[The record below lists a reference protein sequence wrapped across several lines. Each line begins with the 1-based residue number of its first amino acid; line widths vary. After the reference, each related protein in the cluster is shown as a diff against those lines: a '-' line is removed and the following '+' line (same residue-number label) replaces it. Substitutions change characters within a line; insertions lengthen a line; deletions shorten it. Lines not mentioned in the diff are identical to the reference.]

1 MHAARSPASNPA
13 AVTGDALDLSLS
25 GSQLS
30 MSRRPSSASPGKSF
44 SRSVSVSV
52 AGDSRAKRNTL
63 GDASLSSSRSIK
75 NLRRCNSTTQVN
87 QQTNVSL
94 SRDQREDYLALF
106 DSSSHGRKKLAGL
119 SKASA
124 DRTTWNILD
133 DQPRASSLHSGSRS
147 TGSVDSPPGP
157 KQRELGIALAAT
169 FTANNRSNKGA
180 VGNSVTT
187 ILHNNYS
194 EKPLTPKSSNQRPS
208 FNNILKATA
217 NDEVSQDN
225 SSLTKSQKNFSSTS
239 STSNNKS
246 PASARRGSPA
256 PSGRREVTEEQAE
269 RFIQQVNQAAV
280 TIQRWYRR
288 HARRRHANQAALK
301 CIIASKRKEWEERR
315 EEDSRPE
322 QQQKRGDDRKQIRED
337 KARLVRLAAIQEL
350 QQKRARRVA
359 EVEPDSPRS
368 TAVVAR
374 QRPPKIPLTTSGPSS
389 PGHSSPRSPPAGKAK
404 NAESNSNVTAD
415 LIELNFRAVSPASSN
430 QRGSPCSQ
438 DQEDGSERDVVLV
451 QQQPQQHQH
460 NGRKWIRREKARL
473 ANTPEV
479 RPLSDR
485 NPLGEAAADW
495 LSQELQRPA
504 EPQRAAEG
512 QLESLRPTGVVGRRK
527 LPKISVTNKGPAS
540 PGDDSPTPPPA
551 VKAKNTDSDLNVAA
565 EFGELSSFRAV
576 SPDVSNCRD
585 SQCSQEILQ
594 RSVSVEDQRQGALC
608 SRAPSKSTFNE
619 LLDTL
624 KLLEEEPQRLSQP
637 KCYSKDKYA
646 WIDEDADSNTLT
658 TDNLERHGQLSHH
671 PALPDGG
678 ALLSEAKLQSIMSF
692 LDEMEKSEQE
702 RPRSVT
708 SGSHREAVLSE
719 EELVGVEQASATAA
733 EVSGSVMRIQLELE
747 EKKRTVN
754 MLQRA
759 LGQQRELTIRHV
771 KETEKEL
778 SRNFQLQR
786 EQYEATI
793 QRHLT
798 FIDQLINDK
807 KLLSERCEGVV
818 GELKQVDQKY
828 TKKIVQMQEQ
838 HEMEIKKLKEL
849 MSATE
854 KIRREKW
861 IDEKTKKIKEITVKG
876 LEPEIHKLISKHKQE
891 LKKLRMLHEAE
902 LLQADDRAAQR
913 YVHQCEELR
922 QRLEGEKEEQSQ
934 RERALAKQRWAHRRP
949 PSWTRAAGERRQSVS
964 SRSSSPADASP
975 PHALMFC
982 WLMPSLCQ
990 CVRQEAASQ
999 RTIHRR
1005 DGEGLLN
1012 MTAHSLRVCVRYEKQ
1027 LQEEELSLQQQRRRL
1042 YKEVADEK
1050 ERLAQLSARQR
1061 AELEDLRRQLE
1072 ENSSLAGRALREEL
1086 DKTREEQERRHQVE
1100 MKALQERLDAEKQ
1113 TWEENYKKK
1122 EEAWL
1127 LSRERELREE
1137 LRRGR
1142 DKEIEI
1148 AIWTLEEE
1156 TSKEKEECE
1165 RAADNRVQRVRETYE
1180 AELQELQRSQR
1191 TAVEK
1196 QQQLRRQQ
1204 AEAQEELISLRAAL
1218 RQKEAEV
1225 EGVTRT
1231 RDQLVDERRR
1241 LAEVVRQ
1248 EFAERLVTTEE
1259 ENRRMAAE
1267 VAEVR
1272 ARLRLEVERV
1282 TREKEEELAE
1292 VHQRVK
1298 SAILKKEET
1307 VNHLRKQHEA
1317 ALKRA
1322 DHLEALWEQQRKQL
1336 LEK

>member
-1 MHAARSPASNPA
+1 MHTTRSPSSIPTG
-13 AVTGDALDLSLS
+13 VSGDALDLSLS

-30 MSRRPSSASPGKSF
+30 MSKRPSSASPGKYF

-52 AGDSRAKRNTL
+52 ATDTRGKRNTL
-63 GDASLSSSRSIK
+63 SDASFGSSRSIK
-75 NLRRCNSTTQVN
+75 NLRRSNSTTQVN
-87 QQTNVSL
+87 QQANISL
-94 SRDQREDYLALF
+94 SQTRVKDYLALF
-106 DSSSHGRKKLAGL
+106 DSSSDGRKKLASL
-119 SKASA
+119 SKASP

-133 DQPRASSLHSGSRS
+133 DQPRAFPLHSSSRS
-147 TGSVDSPPGP
+147 TGSMDSPTGL
-157 KQRELGIALAAT
+157 KKREPGIALAAT

-194 EKPLTPKSSNQRPS
+194 EKPLTPKSSNQKPS

-217 NDEVSQDN
+217 NDEVLLEN
-225 SSLTKSQKNFSSTS
+225 GSLTKSQKNFSSTS

-246 PASARRGSPA
+246 PVSAQRGSPVL
-256 PSGRREVTEEQAE
+256 SRRREVTEEEAE

-288 HARRRHANQAALK
+288 HAKRQHTNQAALK
-301 CIIASKRKEWEERR
+301 RILASKRKEWEERT
-315 EEDSRPE
+315 EEDSRQE
-322 QQQKRGDDRKQIRED
+322 QQQKKDEDRKRIREE
-337 KARLVRLAAIQEL
+337 KARLARLAAIQEL
-350 QQKRARRVA
+350 QQKRAQRAAEVQHVA
-359 EVEPDSPRS
+359 EVEVENLRQ
-368 TAVVAR
+368 TAVVGR
-374 QRPPKIPLTTSGPSS
+374 KKPPRIS
-389 PGHSSPRSPPAGKAK
+389 PTNK
-404 NAESNSNVTAD
+404 
-415 LIELNFRAVSPASSN
+415 SPASPSN
-430 QRGSPCSQ
+430 
-438 DQEDGSERDVVLV
+438 
-451 QQQPQQHQH
+451 
-460 NGRKWIRREKARL
+460 N
-473 ANTPEV
+473 N
-479 RPLSDR
+479 PLS
-485 NPLGEAAADW
+485 
-495 LSQELQRPA
+495 
-504 EPQRAAEG
+504 
-512 QLESLRPTGVVGRRK
+512 PTV
-527 LPKISVTNKGPAS
+527 
-540 PGDDSPTPPPA
+540 
-551 VKAKNTDSDLNVAA
+551 VKAKNTDSNLNIAADL
-565 EFGELSSFRAV
+565 GELSFRAI
-576 SPDVSNCRD
+576 SPALSNARG
-585 SQCSQEILQ
+585 SQCSQEQEDRAEEDICLEQHQESDRKLIRKEKARLARLTATQELQQKRTQRVAEVQHAAEVEVESLRQAGVVGRKKPPKISPINRSPASPSNNSPMSPTDIKTKNTDTNLNVMTDIGELTFRAISPALSNRRGSQCSQETLQ
-594 RSVSVEDQRQGALC
+594 RSVSVEDQRQGVLS
-608 SRAPSKSTFNE
+608 SRAQSKTTLNE

-624 KLLEEEPQRLSQP
+624 KLLEEEPERLTEP
-637 KCYSKDKYA
+637 KCYHKEKYA
-646 WIDEDADSNTLT
+646 WIDEDVDANSLT

-719 EELVGVEQASATAA
+719 EELAGVEQASATAA
-733 EVSGSVMRIQLELE
+733 EVTGSMMRIKLELE

-754 MLQRA
+754 MLQAA
-759 LGQQRELTIRHV
+759 LAQQRELTMRHV

-778 SRNFQLQR
+778 NRNFQLQK

-807 KLLSERCEGVV
+807 KALSERCEGVV

-828 TKKIVQMQEQ
+828 TKKIAQMQEQ
-838 HEMEIKKLKEL
+838 HEMVWQILGPLCEEIKKLKDL

-876 LEPEIHKLISKHKQE
+876 LEPEIQKLISKHKQE
-891 LKKLRMLHEAE
+891 LKKLRTLHEAE

-913 YVHQCEELR
+913 YVRQCEELR
-922 QRLEGEKEEQSQ
+922 QQLEKEKEEQCQ
-934 RERALAKQRWAHRRP
+934 RERELAKQ
-949 PSWTRAAGERRQSVS
+949 
-964 SRSSSPADASP
+964 
-975 PHALMFC
+975 
-982 WLMPSLCQ
+982 
-990 CVRQEAASQ
+990 
-999 RTIHRR
+999 
-1005 DGEGLLN
+1005 
-1012 MTAHSLRVCVRYEKQ
+1012 RYEKQ

-1050 ERLAQLSARQR
+1050 ERLAQLAARQR

-1072 ENSSLAGRALREEL
+1072 ENSSMAGRALREEL

-1100 MKALQERLDAEKQ
+1100 MKALQERLDIEKQ

-1127 LSRERELREE
+1127 LSRERELKDE
-1137 LRRGR
+1137 LRRER
-1142 DKEIEI
+1142 DKEIEL

-1156 TSKEKEECE
+1156 TSKDKEECE
-1165 RAADNRVQRVRETYE
+1165 RAADNRVKRVREKYE
-1180 AELQELQRSQR
+1180 AELKELEQSERA
-1191 TAVEK
+1191 AVEK
-1196 QQQLRRQQ
+1196 QQELRKQQ
-1204 AEAQEELISLRAAL
+1204 METEGELIRLQGVL
-1218 RQKEAEV
+1218 RQKEQEI
-1225 EGVTRT
+1225 EDVTQT
-1231 RDQLVDERRR
+1231 RDKLADERRS
-1241 LAEVVRQ
+1241 LAEVIRQ
-1248 EFAERLVTTEE
+1248 EFADRLVMIEE
-1259 ENRRMAAE
+1259 ENRRMKVE
-1267 VAEVR
+1267 VSEVR

-1307 VNHLRKQHEA
+1307 VNNLRKQHEA

>member
-1 MHAARSPASNPA
+1 MHTTRSPSSIPTG
-13 AVTGDALDLSLS
+13 VSGDALDLSLS

-30 MSRRPSSASPGKSF
+30 MSKRPSSASPGKYF

-52 AGDSRAKRNTL
+52 ASDSRGKRNTL
-63 GDASLSSSRSIK
+63 SDATFGSSRSIK
-75 NLRRCNSTTQVN
+75 NLRRSNSTTQVN
-87 QQTNVSL
+87 QQANISL
-94 SRDQREDYLALF
+94 SQDQSEDYLALF
-106 DSSSHGRKKLAGL
+106 DSSLDGRKKLASL
-119 SKASA
+119 SKASP

-133 DQPRASSLHSGSRS
+133 DQPRAFNPHSSSRS
-147 TGSVDSPPGP
+147 TGSVDSPTGL
-157 KQRELGIALAAT
+157 KKREPGIALAAT

-239 STSNNKS
+239 STSNNRS
-246 PASARRGSPA
+246 PASAQRGSPVL
-256 PSGRREVTEEQAE
+256 SRRREVTEEEAE

-288 HARRRHANQAALK
+288 HAKRRHTNQAALK
-301 CIIASKRKEWEERR
+301 RILASKRKEWEERT

-322 QQQKRGDDRKQIRED
+322 QQQKKDEDRKRIREE
-337 KARLVRLAAIQEL
+337 KARLARLAAIQEL
-350 QQKRARRVA
+350 QQKRAQRVA
-359 EVEPDSPRS
+359 EVQHVAEVQLESLRQTGVVGRKKPPRISPTNKS
-368 TAVVAR
+368 PA
-374 QRPPKIPLTTSGPSS
+374 SPSNNS
-389 PGHSSPRSPPAGKAK
+389 PMSPTDVKAK
-404 NAESNSNVTAD
+404 NTDSNLNVTAD
-415 LIELNFRAVSPASSN
+415 LIELSFRAISPALSN
-430 QRGSPCSQ
+430 HRGSQCSQ
-438 DQEDGSERDVVLV
+438 DQEDRAEVDICLE
-451 QQQPQQHQH
+451 QQQQQL
-460 NGRKWIRREKARL
+460 NDRKSIRKEKARL
-473 ANTPEV
+473 ARLAASQGNTSE
-479 RPLSDR
+479 
-485 NPLGEAAADW
+485 
-495 LSQELQRPA
+495 ELQQKRAQRVA
-504 EPQRAAEG
+504 EVHHVAEV
-512 QLESLRPTGVVGRRK
+512 QLESLRQTGVVGRK
-527 LPKISVTNKGPAS
+527 KPPKISPTNKSPAS
-540 PGDDSPTPPPA
+540 PSNNSPMSPTD
-551 VKAKNTDSDLNVAA
+551 VKAKNTDSNLNVVA
-565 EFGELSSFRAV
+565 EIGELSSFRAV
-576 SPDVSNCRD
+576 SPALSNCRG

-594 RSVSVEDQRQGALC
+594 RSVSMEDQQQGALS
-608 SRAPSKSTFNE
+608 SRAPSKTTLNE

-624 KLLEEEPQRLSQP
+624 KLLEEEPERLSEP
-637 KCYSKDKYA
+637 KCYSKEKYA
-646 WIDEDADSNTLT
+646 WIDEDVDSNSLT

-719 EELVGVEQASATAA
+719 EELVGVDQVSAAAA
-733 EVSGSVMRIQLELE
+733 EITGSMMRMKLDLE

-754 MLQRA
+754 MLQTA
-759 LGQQRELTIRHV
+759 LAQQRELTVRHV

-778 SRNFQLQR
+778 NRNFTLQK

-807 KLLSERCEGVV
+807 KSLSERCEGVV
-818 GELKQVDQKY
+818 GELKLVDQKY
-828 TKKIVQMQEQ
+828 TKKIAQMQEQ
-838 HEMEIKKLKEL
+838 HEMVWQILGPLCEEIKKLKEL

-876 LEPEIHKLISKHKQE
+876 LEPEIQKLISKHKQE
-891 LKKLRMLHEAE
+891 LKKLRTLHEAE

-913 YVHQCEELR
+913 YVRQCEELR
-922 QRLEGEKEEQSQ
+922 LQLEREKDEQCQ
-934 RERALAKQRWAHRRP
+934 RERELGKQ
-949 PSWTRAAGERRQSVS
+949 
-964 SRSSSPADASP
+964 
-975 PHALMFC
+975 
-982 WLMPSLCQ
+982 
-990 CVRQEAASQ
+990 
-999 RTIHRR
+999 
-1005 DGEGLLN
+1005 
-1012 MTAHSLRVCVRYEKQ
+1012 RYEKQ
-1027 LQEEELSLQQQRRRL
+1027 FQEEELSLQQQRRRL

-1050 ERLAQLSARQR
+1050 ERLAQLAARQR

-1100 MKALQERLDAEKQ
+1100 MKALHERLDIEKQ
-1113 TWEENYKKK
+1113 TWEGNYKKK

-1127 LSRERELREE
+1127 LSRERELKEG
-1137 LRRGR
+1137 LRRER
-1142 DKEIEI
+1142 DKEIEL

-1156 TSKEKEECE
+1156 TSKDKEECE
-1165 RAADNRVQRVRETYE
+1165 RAADNRLKRVREKYE
-1180 AELQELQRSQR
+1180 AELGELDRSER

-1196 QQQLRRQQ
+1196 QQEMRKQQ
-1204 AEAQEELISLRAAL
+1204 METQGELIRLQAAL
-1218 RQKEAEV
+1218 RQKELET
-1225 EGVTRT
+1225 EDVTQT
-1231 RDQLVDERRR
+1231 RDKLVDERRS

-1248 EFAERLVTTEE
+1248 EFADRLVMTEE
-1259 ENRRMAAE
+1259 DNRRMKVE
-1267 VAEVR
+1267 VSEVR

-1307 VNHLRKQHEA
+1307 VNNLRKQHEA

>member
-1 MHAARSPASNPA
+1 MPATRSPSSIPTG
-13 AVTGDALDLSLS
+13 VSGDALDLSLS

-30 MSRRPSSASPGKSF
+30 MSKRPSSASPGKYF

-52 AGDSRAKRNTL
+52 ASDSRGKRNTL
-63 GDASLSSSRSIK
+63 SDASFGSSRSIK
-75 NLRRCNSTTQVN
+75 NLRRSNSTTQVN
-87 QQTNVSL
+87 QQANISL
-94 SRDQREDYLALF
+94 SQEPGEDYLALF
-106 DSSSHGRKKLAGL
+106 DSSSDGRKKLASL
-119 SKASA
+119 SKASP

-133 DQPRASSLHSGSRS
+133 DQPRVFPVHLSPRS
-147 TGSVDSPPGP
+147 TGSVDSPPGL
-157 KQRELGIALAAT
+157 KKREPGIALAAT

-225 SSLTKSQKNFSSTS
+225 SSLTKSQKNFSSAS
-239 STSNNKS
+239 STSNNRS
-246 PASARRGSPA
+246 PVSAQRGSPGL
-256 PSGRREVTEEQAE
+256 SRRREVTEEEAE

-288 HARRRHANQAALK
+288 HAKRQRTNQTALK
-301 CIIASKRKEWEERR
+301 HILASKRKEWEERTEEDGRLEPQQKKDEDRKRIR
-315 EEDSRPE
+315 EE
-322 QQQKRGDDRKQIRED
+322 
-337 KARLVRLAAIQEL
+337 KARLARLAAIQEL
-350 QQKRARRVA
+350 QQKRAQQVA
-359 EVEPDSPRS
+359 EALHAVEVEPDIS
-368 TAVVAR
+368 R
-374 QRPPKIPLTTSGPSS
+374 Q
-389 PGHSSPRSPPAGKAK
+389 
-404 NAESNSNVTAD
+404 
-415 LIELNFRAVSPASSN
+415 
-430 QRGSPCSQ
+430 
-438 DQEDGSERDVVLV
+438 
-451 QQQPQQHQH
+451 
-460 NGRKWIRREKARL
+460 
-473 ANTPEV
+473 
-479 RPLSDR
+479 
-485 NPLGEAAADW
+485 
-495 LSQELQRPA
+495 
-504 EPQRAAEG
+504 
-512 QLESLRPTGVVGRRK
+512 TGVVGRK
-527 LPKISVTNKGPAS
+527 KPTKISLT
-540 PGDDSPTPPPA
+540 D
-551 VKAKNTDSDLNVAA
+551 VKAKNTDSNLNVVA

-576 SPDVSNCRD
+576 SPALSNCRG

-594 RSVSVEDQRQGALC
+594 RSVSVEDQRQGALS
-608 SRAPSKSTFNE
+608 SRAQSKTTLNE

-624 KLLEEEPQRLSQP
+624 KLLEEEPERLSEP
-637 KCYSKDKYA
+637 KCYSKEKYA
-646 WIDEDADSNTLT
+646 WIDEDGDSNSLT

-733 EVSGSVMRIQLELE
+733 EITGSMMRIKLELE

-754 MLQRA
+754 MLQSA
-759 LGQQRELTIRHV
+759 LAQQRELTVRHV

-778 SRNFQLQR
+778 NRNFQLQK
-786 EQYEATI
+786 EQFEATI

-807 KLLSERCEGVV
+807 KSLNERCEGVV

-828 TKKIVQMQEQ
+828 TKKIAQMQEQ
-838 HEMEIKKLKEL
+838 HEMVRRFFPPADKEIKKLKEL

-876 LEPEIHKLISKHKQE
+876 LEPEIQKLISKHKQD
-891 LKKLRMLHEAE
+891 LKKLRTLHEAE

-913 YVHQCEELR
+913 YVRQCEELR
-922 QRLEGEKEEQSQ
+922 LQLEREKDEQSQ
-934 RERALAKQRWAHRRP
+934 RERELAKQ
-949 PSWTRAAGERRQSVS
+949 
-964 SRSSSPADASP
+964 
-975 PHALMFC
+975 
-982 WLMPSLCQ
+982 
-990 CVRQEAASQ
+990 
-999 RTIHRR
+999 
-1005 DGEGLLN
+1005 
-1012 MTAHSLRVCVRYEKQ
+1012 RYEKQ

-1050 ERLAQLSARQR
+1050 ERLTQLAARQR

-1072 ENSSLAGRALREEL
+1072 DNSSLAGRALREEL

-1100 MKALQERLDAEKQ
+1100 MKALQERMDIEKQ

-1127 LSRERELREE
+1127 LSRERELKEE
-1137 LRRGR
+1137 LRRER
-1142 DKEIEI
+1142 DKEIEL

-1156 TSKEKEECE
+1156 TSKDKEECE
-1165 RAADNRVQRVRETYE
+1165 RAADNRVKRVREKYE
-1180 AELQELQRSQR
+1180 TELRELERSER

-1196 QQQLRRQQ
+1196 QQESRKQQ
-1204 AEAQEELISLRAAL
+1204 MEIEGELIRLQALL
-1218 RQKEAEV
+1218 RQKEQET
-1225 EGVTRT
+1225 EDVTQT
-1231 RDQLVDERRR
+1231 RDKLVEERRS
-1241 LAEVVRQ
+1241 LAEVIRQ
-1248 EFAERLVTTEE
+1248 EFADRLVLTEE
-1259 ENRRMAAE
+1259 ENRRMKVE
-1267 VAEVR
+1267 VSEVR

-1298 SAILKKEET
+1298 AAILKKEET
-1307 VNHLRKQHEA
+1307 VNNLRKQHEA

>member
-1 MHAARSPASNPA
+1 MHTTRSPSSIQTG
-13 AVTGDALDLSLS
+13 VSGDALDLSLS

-30 MSRRPSSASPGKSF
+30 MSKRPSSASPGKYF

-52 AGDSRAKRNTL
+52 ASDSRGKRNTL
-63 GDASLSSSRSIK
+63 SDASFGSSRSIK
-75 NLRRCNSTTQVN
+75 NLRRSNSTTQVN
-87 QQTNVSL
+87 QPPNISL
-94 SRDQREDYLALF
+94 SQDQSEDYLALF
-106 DSSSHGRKKLAGL
+106 DSSSEGRKKLASL
-119 SKASA
+119 SKASP

-133 DQPRASSLHSGSRS
+133 DQPRAFPLHSSSRS
-147 TGSVDSPPGP
+147 TGSVDSPTSL
-157 KQRELGIALAAT
+157 KKRESGIALAAT

-194 EKPLTPKSSNQRPS
+194 EKPLTPKSSNQKPS

-217 NDEVSQDN
+217 NDEVLLEN
-225 SSLTKSQKNFSSTS
+225 GSLTKSQKNFSSAS

-246 PASARRGSPA
+246 PVSAQRSSPVL
-256 PSGRREVTEEQAE
+256 PRRREVTEEEAE

-288 HARRRHANQAALK
+288 HAERRHTNQAELK
-301 CIIASKRKEWEERR
+301 HILASKRKEWEERT
-315 EEDSRPE
+315 EEDTRLE
-322 QQQKRGDDRKQIRED
+322 QQQKKEEDRKRICEE
-337 KARLVRLAAIQEL
+337 KARLARLAAIQEL
-350 QQKRARRVA
+350 QQKRAQRVA
-359 EVEPDSPRS
+359 EVQH
-368 TAVVAR
+368 TAVVGHKK
-374 QRPPKIPLTTSGPSS
+374 PPRISLTN
-389 PGHSSPRSPPAGKAK
+389 K
-404 NAESNSNVTAD
+404 
-415 LIELNFRAVSPASSN
+415 SPASPSN
-430 QRGSPCSQ
+430 NS
-438 DQEDGSERDVVLV
+438 
-451 QQQPQQHQH
+451 
-460 NGRKWIRREKARL
+460 
-473 ANTPEV
+473 
-479 RPLSDR
+479 PLS
-485 NPLGEAAADW
+485 
-495 LSQELQRPA
+495 
-504 EPQRAAEG
+504 
-512 QLESLRPTGVVGRRK
+512 PT
-527 LPKISVTNKGPAS
+527 L
-540 PGDDSPTPPPA
+540 
-551 VKAKNTDSDLNVAA
+551 VKAKNTDSNLNIVADLGELGFRAISPALSNPRGSQCSQEQEDRAEEDVCLEQQHQEHNRKLIRKEKARLARLAATQEMQQKRTQRFAEVQHAAELEGQVESLRQTGVIGRKKPPKISPTNRSPASPSNNSPMSPTDIKTKNTDTNLNVVTDL
-565 EFGELSSFRAV
+565 GELSFRAV
-576 SPDVSNCRD
+576 SPALSNRRG
-585 SQCSQEILQ
+585 SQCSQETLQ
-594 RSVSVEDQRQGALC
+594 RSVSMEDQRQGALP
-608 SRAPSKSTFNE
+608 SRAQSKTTLNE

-624 KLLEEEPQRLSQP
+624 KLLEEEPERLSEP
-637 KCYSKDKYA
+637 KCYRKEKYS
-646 WIDEDADSNTLT
+646 WIDEDGDSNSLT

-719 EELVGVEQASATAA
+719 EELAGVEQASATAA
-733 EVSGSVMRIQLELE
+733 EVTGSMMRIKLELE

-754 MLQRA
+754 MLQAA
-759 LGQQRELTIRHV
+759 LAQQRELTVRHV

-778 SRNFQLQR
+778 NRNFQLQK

-807 KLLSERCEGVV
+807 KALSERCEGVV

-828 TKKIVQMQEQ
+828 TKKIAQMQEQ
-838 HEMEIKKLKEL
+838 HEMVWQILGPLCEEIKKLKDL

-861 IDEKTKKIKEITVKG
+861 IDEKTRKIKEITVKG
-876 LEPEIHKLISKHKQE
+876 LEPEIQKLISKHKQE
-891 LKKLRMLHEAE
+891 LKKLRTLHEAE

-913 YVHQCEELR
+913 YVRQCEELR
-922 QRLEGEKEEQSQ
+922 QHLEKEKEEQCQ
-934 RERALAKQRWAHRRP
+934 RERELAKQ
-949 PSWTRAAGERRQSVS
+949 
-964 SRSSSPADASP
+964 
-975 PHALMFC
+975 
-982 WLMPSLCQ
+982 
-990 CVRQEAASQ
+990 
-999 RTIHRR
+999 
-1005 DGEGLLN
+1005 
-1012 MTAHSLRVCVRYEKQ
+1012 RYEKQ

-1050 ERLAQLSARQR
+1050 ERLVQLAARQR

-1100 MKALQERLDAEKQ
+1100 MKALQERLDIEKQ

-1127 LSRERELREE
+1127 LSREREFKEE
-1137 LRRGR
+1137 LRRER
-1142 DKEIEI
+1142 DKEIEL

-1156 TSKEKEECE
+1156 TSKDKEECE
-1165 RAADNRVQRVRETYE
+1165 RAADNRVKRVREKYE
-1180 AELQELQRSQR
+1180 TELRELEHSER
-1191 TAVEK
+1191 AAMEK
-1196 QQQLRRQQ
+1196 QQELRKQQ
-1204 AEAQEELISLRAAL
+1204 METEGELIRLQAVL
-1218 RQKEAEV
+1218 RQKEQEI
-1225 EGVTRT
+1225 EEITQT
-1231 RDQLVDERRR
+1231 RDKLVEERRS
-1241 LAEVVRQ
+1241 LAEVIRQ
-1248 EFAERLVTTEE
+1248 EFADRLVMTEE
-1259 ENRRMAAE
+1259 ENRRMKVE
-1267 VAEVR
+1267 VSEAR

-1307 VNHLRKQHEA
+1307 VNNLRKQYEA